1 MNIADLR
8 KDYALKSLDEKDALA
23 DPIAQFSLWMDE
35 ALKSKLPEPT
45 AMTLA
50 TAAPVAA
57 GAGGLAQ
64 PTARI
69 VLLKGFDERGF
80 VFFTN
85 YGSRKG
91 LELAANPLAGLLLFW
106 VELEREVRIDGR
118 IEKVDAAE
126 SDAYFASRPLLS
138 RIGAHASPQSRVLRN
153 RSELE
158 ASFAQKGEQFGE
170 NVPRPEQWG
179 GYRLVPAELEFWQG
193 RRSRLHDRLRYRK
206 ADGRW
211 VVERLAP

>member
-8 KDYALKSLDEKDALA
+8 KDYALKSLDEKDALP
-23 DPIAQFSLWMDE
+23 DPITQFSVWMDE
-35 ALKSKLPEPT
+35 ALNSKLPEPT

-50 TAAPVAA
+50 TAAPAPD
-57 GAGGLAQ
+57 GSLAQ

-69 VLLKGFDERGF
+69 VLLKGFDARGF

-85 YGSRKG
+85 YASRKG
-91 LELAANPLAGLLLFW
+91 GELAANPLAGLLFFW

-118 IEKVDAAE
+118 VEKVDARE
-126 SDAYFASRPLLS
+126 SDEYFASRPLLS
-138 RIGAHASPQSRVLRN
+138 RIGAHASPQSRVLAGRAD
-153 RSELE
+153 LE
-158 ASFAQKGEQFGE
+158 ARFEQKEKQYGQ
-170 NVPRPEQWG
+170 NVPRPEHWG
-179 GYRLVPAELEFWQG
+179 GYRLVPSELEFWQG

-206 ADGRW
+206 DGARW

>member
-8 KDYALKSLDEKDALA
+8 KDYALKNLDEKDALA
-23 DPIAQFSLWMDE
+23 DPVAQFSVWMDE
-35 ALKSKLPEPT
+35 ALTAKLPEPT

-50 TAAPVAA
+50 TAAPAA
-57 GAGGLAQ
+57 GGAAQ

-69 VLLKGFDERGF
+69 VLLKRFDANGF

-85 YGSRKG
+85 YTSRKG
-91 LELAANPLAGLLLFW
+91 MEMAANPLAGLLFFW

-126 SDAYFASRPLLS
+126 SDDYFASRPLLS
-138 RIGAHASPQSRVLRN
+138 RIGAHASAQSRVLRD
-153 RSELE
+153 RGELE

-170 NVPRPEQWG
+170 NVPRPENWG
-179 GYRLVPAELEFWQG
+179 GYRLVPAEFEFWQG

-206 ADGRW
+206 SDGRW

>member
-1 MNIADLR
+1 MDIADLR
-8 KDYALKSLDEKDALA
+8 KDYALKSLDENEVLP
-23 DPIAQFSLWMDE
+23 DPFAQFAVWMDE
-35 ALKSKLPEPT
+35 ALQSKLPEPT

-50 TAAPVAA
+50 TALPVA
-57 GAGGLAQ
+57 GGGVQ

-69 VLLKGFDERGF
+69 VLLKGFDARGF

-85 YGSRKG
+85 YTSRKG
-91 LELAANPLAGLLLFW
+91 LEMAANPMAGLLFFW

-138 RIGAHASPQSRVLRN
+138 RIGAHASAQSRVLRD
-153 RSELE
+153 RAELE
-158 ASFAQKGEQFGE
+158 ASFEQMGRQFGGD
-170 NVPRPEQWG
+170 VPRPAHWG
-179 GYRLVPAELEFWQG
+179 GYRLVPTELEFWQG

-206 ADGRW
+206 AEGNW
-211 VVERLAP
+211 IIERLAP